1 MANLFRNFDRIS
13 FWMGFLA
20 ASLFWFL
27 LARLRPYL
35 RRMWDSLRA
44 QAEANRL
51 ERGQS
56 DEIRLGND
64 TLRYAQG
71 WHLGAPL
78 FSLDEILIPARLLAP
93 AVPPMA
99 YEPPPSE
106 DITDWALPD
115 LPDWPE
121 LASYYGAPWLTPLEA
136 LQAGAN
142 LALIGQP
149 GSGKTVTLASLA
161 CQMIRKDPQIGALE
175 RYVPVLVH
183 ASDLPLPP
191 PDPQDPLSSLLAAL
205 STYVT
210 SIPAKRLP
218 IALHNL
224 FQQDHALLLVDG
236 LDELPP
242 THLEPVVAYLSGL
255 MSRYPGLRAVVAAN
269 PDYLDGLKQAGF
281 QPLPLTTWG
290 APQRALF
297 ISRWADLWNRY
308 IAGKGADKKTP
319 ADPLL
324 VIGWLLNNTEFLT
337 PLELTLKVWAA
348 FAGDALGA
356 APLAALE
363 SYLRRMLAG
372 QPARNRQVLEQIAA
386 QMALTQ
392 EPLVERRV
400 VEAWLGGENP
410 AAASAPDAPANETPG
425 GEGPAST
432 AEKGASKKGSPKNA
446 AKAGGKAERP
456 RAGGA
461 LADLLNSGLLEQRSG
476 ERLRLAHPALAGY
489 LAAQVIAARSA
500 GDQIAG
506 QPEWLGKAATL
517 NYLSILDSQAGW
529 MGGLIQDEKADPL
542 LRGLLNAARWLR
554 SAPEGL
560 PWIPGFLRRL
570 AVYLQNED
578 LPLGLKARIV
588 SALTL
593 SGNSGIPVLLRQ
605 MSAAPQA
612 ELRQLA
618 ALGLGALRDTK
629 SINEIIHL
637 LDDPTPGVS
646 RAATLA
652 LATMGEKSGLE
663 AVAEMLLSGDESQRR
678 AAAEGLANH
687 PEEGYPTLEEASQV
701 EDPAVRRAAVF
712 GLARTRQGWA
722 VKLLEKMRAE
732 DKEWL
737 VQDAANQVLQAL
749 TVSNPRTPRPLPPL
763 PQTAW
768 LVAFAAE
775 RGMAV
780 APGKPAYDLLYR
792 SLKEGS
798 DDQRLAALY
807 YLTQREDEGA
817 VLPLYQTYF
826 SQRGEL
832 RDRAWDTLWSLSAT
846 GIPLPP
852 PVQFGLK

>member
-1 MANLFRNFDRIS
+1 
-13 FWMGFLA
+13 MGFLA

-27 LARLRPYL
+27 LAWLRPYL
-35 RRMWDSLRA
+35 RRFWDSLRA

-64 TLRYAQG
+64 TLRYAQR

-78 FSLDEILIPARLLAP
+78 FSLDEILIPTRLLAP

-106 DITDWALPD
+106 DITDWAVPD

-136 LQAGAN
+136 LQGGAN
-142 LALIGQP
+142 LAIIGQP
-149 GSGKTVTLASLA
+149 GSGKTVALASLA
-161 CQMIRKDPQIGALE
+161 CQLIRKDPQIGVLG
-175 RYVPVLVH
+175 RYVPVLLH
-183 ASDLPLPP
+183 AADLPLPS
-191 PDPQDPLSSLLAAL
+191 PDPQDLLSSLLAAL

-218 IALHNL
+218 IALLNL
-224 FQQDHALLLVDG
+224 FKQDHALLLVDG

-242 THLEPVVAYLSGL
+242 ARLAPVVQYLSDL
-255 MSRYPGLRAVVAAN
+255 MGQYPGLRTVVAAN
-269 PDYLDGLKQAGF
+269 PDYLDGLKRAGF
-281 QPLPLTTWG
+281 IPLPLTTWG

-297 ISRWADLWNRY
+297 ISRWGDLWNRH
-308 IAGKGADKKTP
+308 IVGKGPDKKTL

-386 QMALTQ
+386 QMVLNQEALI
-392 EPLVERRV
+392 ERRTA
-400 VEAWLGGENP
+400 EAWLGSENP
-410 AAASAPDAPANETPG
+410 AAAAPLEEASG
-425 GEGPAST
+425 GEEEAPT
-432 AEKGASKKGSPKNA
+432 VEKGSPKKGGA
-446 AKAGGKAERP
+446 KSPAKAGEKAERP
-456 RAGGA
+456 RAGGV
-461 LADLLNSGLLEQRSG
+461 LLDLINSGLLVQHPG
-476 ERLRLAHPALAGY
+476 ERLRLAHPALGGY
-489 LAAQVIAARSA
+489 LAAQVIAPRGA

-506 QPEWLGKAATL
+506 QPEWLGKAITL
-517 NYLSILDSQAGW
+517 NYLSILDSQASW
-529 MGGLIQDEKADPL
+529 MGGLIQDESIDPL
-542 LRGLLNAARWLR
+542 LRGLLNASRWLR

-560 PWIPGFLRRL
+560 PWISGFLRRL
-570 AVYLQNED
+570 AGYLQNEA
-578 LPLGLKARIV
+578 LPIGLKARIV
-588 SALTL
+588 SALAL

-612 ELRQLA
+612 DLRQLA

-629 SINEIIHL
+629 SVNEIIHL

-646 RAATLA
+646 RAAILA
-652 LATMGEKSGLE
+652 LATMGEKNGLE
-663 AVAEMLLSGDESQRR
+663 AVAGMLLSGDESQRR

-722 VKLLEKMRAE
+722 VRLLEKMRAE
-732 DKEWL
+732 DKQWL

-749 TVSNPRTPRPLPPL
+749 TVSNPRAPRPLPAL
-763 PQTAW
+763 PQTPW

-792 SLKEGS
+792 SIKEGN

-807 YLTQREDEGA
+807 YLAQREDEGA
-817 VLPLYQTYF
+817 ILPLYQTYF
-826 SQRGEL
+826 ASRGEL

-846 GIPLPP
+846 GLPLPP